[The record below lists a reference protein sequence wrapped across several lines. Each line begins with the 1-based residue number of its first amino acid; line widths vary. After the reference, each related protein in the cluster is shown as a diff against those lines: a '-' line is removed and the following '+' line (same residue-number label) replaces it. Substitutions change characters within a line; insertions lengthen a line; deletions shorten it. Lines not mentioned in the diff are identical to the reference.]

1 MGLLFCSWGDRRF
14 QETTYVENPLDRRA
28 WQAPAHGG
36 TRVRHG
42 LVTKPPPLPYTH
54 QERAEGRE
62 PPHEPTA
69 KMVLS
74 PEPIQVYHSQP
85 PAFILY
91 FTRAGKEKGTKVEK
105 GGGRRAVK
113 DYFFLDF
120 LLINLTVLK
129 MNTLTRSR
137 TFFYWS
143 YFAAATAK
151 SLQSCLTLT
160 P

>member
-1 MGLLFCSWGDRRF
+1 MCLCGSEYCALCKKKQKGVCRNKKNGSCLLGLLFCSWGDRRF

-120 LLINLTVLK
+120 LKLI
-129 MNTLTRSR
+129 
-137 TFFYWS
+137 
-143 YFAAATAK
+143 
-151 SLQSCLTLT
+151 
-160 P
+160 